1 MWVCKTLAVQFETAY
16 RKPKFEDQQELLK
29 SSNNKGEGGGK
40 GGSGRNTPQ
49 VGGTHGYQTRYVCT
63 LNLKSVLS
71 ETLICN
77 IVAFSCAFSLHLG
90 PKGQLKLI
98 LLVFIQVTTSALLS
112 HFM

>member
-16 RKPKFEDQQELLK
+16 RKPKFEDQQQLLK
-29 SSNNKGEGGGK
+29 SSNSRGEGGGK

-49 VGGTHGYQTRYVCT
+49 VGGTHGYQTRCVCT
-63 LNLKSVLS
+63 LNLKSVLLQ
-71 ETLICN
+71 TLICN
-77 IVAFSCAFSLHLG
+77 VVAFSLHLG